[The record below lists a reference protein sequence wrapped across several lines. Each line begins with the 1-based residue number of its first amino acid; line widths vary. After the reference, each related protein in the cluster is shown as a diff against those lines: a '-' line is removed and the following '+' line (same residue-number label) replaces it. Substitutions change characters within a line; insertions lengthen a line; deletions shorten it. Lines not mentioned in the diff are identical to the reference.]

1 MRFPNTHTSHAQV
14 QRKKEMGSA
23 DEGKRKSN
31 GGNRGGAGRWRL
43 GAGRHKLGMLNV
55 PQSFADMTVTN
66 AKHAPQF
73 QTHSSKHTHTH
84 THTHRQTRKE
94 HAHQYQE
101 ILKHTPI
108 HRSVYTYTLADI
120 TSHTFGTE
128 KRTSTRI
135 PAHQH
140 LPTHA
145 QQTKLCRTHRR

>member
-23 DEGKRKSN
+23 DEGKRKSS
-31 GGNRGGAGRWRL
+31 GENRGGAGRWRL

-84 THTHRQTRKE
+84 TGRRARNTHTNTRKFLSTL
-94 HAHQYQE
+94 QYIGQY
-101 ILKHTPI
+101 I
-108 HRSVYTYTLADI
+108 
-120 TSHTFGTE
+120 
-128 KRTSTRI
+128 RI
-135 PAHQH
+135 RW
-140 LPTHA
+140 
-145 QQTKLCRTHRR
+145 QT